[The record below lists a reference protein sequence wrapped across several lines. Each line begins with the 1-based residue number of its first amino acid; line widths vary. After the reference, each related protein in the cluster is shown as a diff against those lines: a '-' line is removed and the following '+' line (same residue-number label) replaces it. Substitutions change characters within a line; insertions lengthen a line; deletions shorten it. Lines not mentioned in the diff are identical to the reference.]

1 MTRTLELT
9 PSQRK
14 LSEIGRYMMDCA
26 VTEKCDVKSNEL
38 ARVGNMLT
46 RFGTAFGPSAKNL
59 TTEDVKLI
67 SQYSHIVNL

>member
-1 MTRTLELT
+1 MRTLEMT
-9 PSQRK
+9 SNQRK
-14 LSEIGRYMMDCA
+14 LATIGRYMMDCA

-59 TTEDVKLI
+59 TPADVSLI
-67 SQYSHIVNL
+67 SQYSHVVKL